1 MVVRK
6 ITMSNLQLFYHTT
19 INTIRVMMKYKKN
32 IQDCL
37 PLGRADFTGSTA
49 LSSACGKVLQ
59 LRA

>member
-1 MVVRK
+1 M
-6 ITMSNLQLFYHTT
+6 INSQHFYHTT
-19 INTIRVMMKYKKN
+19 INTIRLIMNYKKN

-37 PLGRADFTGSTA
+37 PFGSADFTGSTA